1 MSTSPVVGQLH
12 VLSHMRGEKEL
23 LYILTQAVFFYYYYF
38 YHHSKTECILG

>member
-23 LYILTQAVFFYYYYF
+23 LYILTQAVFFLLLLF
-38 YHHSKTECILG
+38 LSSQQN

>member
-23 LYILTQAVFFYYYYF
+23 LYILTQAGFFLLLLF
-38 YHHSKTECILG
+38 LSSQQN